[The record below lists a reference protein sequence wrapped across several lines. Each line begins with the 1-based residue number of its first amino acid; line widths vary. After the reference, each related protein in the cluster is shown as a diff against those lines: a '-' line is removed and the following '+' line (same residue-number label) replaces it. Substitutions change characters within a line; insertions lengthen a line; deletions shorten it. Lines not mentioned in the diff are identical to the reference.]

1 MSVSACPRF
10 YVPCKLRYNQKMV
23 SRLEKTPER
32 ARDALLLIALALLAV
47 IVFLQNAP
55 FTRALSPD
63 LSMMMYAGQEIA
75 RGHPPYKYAMIVKTP
90 LTPMLAAAAAVA
102 ARSFNADEVSAMR
115 LLFLALAVA
124 AVLLAYVFARDA
136 FQSRA
141 AGWFSALAMTGFGFL
156 GARAAIGPEPKLVV
170 LVFGLAACWAIQK
183 RAAWWAGIC
192 AALAFLAWQIA
203 GIYLLVALAAFWFGT
218 APNARRKQTARVLA
232 GFLLTLAPFGLYLVF
247 TDAMYHAWAQT
258 ILGNFNFLRGEEAGT
273 GGGLAARVTTSSTKF
288 VTATWR
294 CMANERAFLLAGIA
308 GALGFTAEALRSS
321 RKLGSGGM
329 SNAPENTPWGVYAL
343 GLSALGLSL
352 FALYDF
358 QNCPDLLPFFGILA
372 IGCGWLVT
380 RVLEGVARWSAQK
393 LPQTRAWLRPAFY
406 SAATLAVLLYGI
418 GDSLL
423 SSSANRLR
431 APQEKIAERVE
442 RELQAGDTIQQYGD
456 AIVLV
461 LTGRTNAT
469 PVLHLGPKQHQGI
482 FFMYENG
489 LDGYIA
495 YLDAHKPR
503 VITLSRRKEE
513 PWAEKLYA
521 WIDAN
526 YHLAE
531 SFDET
536 EGGTVNVIDM
546 YVRNAETP

>member
-1 MSVSACPRF
+1 M
-10 YVPCKLRYNQKMV
+10 L
-23 SRLEKTPER
+23 SRLEKIPDR
-32 ARDALLLIALALLAV
+32 ARDAILLIALALLAV
-47 IVFLQNAP
+47 VVFLQNAP

-90 LTPMLAAAAAVA
+90 LTPMLAAAATIA
-102 ARSFNADEVSAMR
+102 ARPFDADEVSAMR

-124 AVLLAYVFARDA
+124 AVLLTYVFARDA
-136 FQSRA
+136 FHSRA

-218 APNARRKQTARVLA
+218 APNARWKQTGRVLA
-232 GFLLTLAPFGLYLVF
+232 GFLLTLAPFGLYLAA
-247 TDAMYHAWAQT
+247 TDAMVPAWAQT
-258 ILGNFNFLRGEEAGT
+258 ILGNFNFLRGAEAGT
-273 GGGLAARVTTSSTKF
+273 GGGPIARVATSSIRF

-308 GALGFTAEALRSS
+308 GTVGFTAEALRTNLGPGS
-321 RKLGSGGM
+321 RATSHT
-329 SNAPENTPWGVYAL
+329 PEDAPWGVYAL
-343 GLSALGLSL
+343 GASALGLSL

-372 IGCGWLVT
+372 VGCGWLLM
-380 RVLEGVARWSAQK
+380 RVLESAASWSVQK
-393 LPQTRAWLRPAFY
+393 LPQTRAWLRTALY
-406 SAATLAVLLYGI
+406 GAATLAVLLYGT

-423 SSSANRLR
+423 NSSANRLR
-431 APQEKIAERVE
+431 APQEKIAARVE
-442 RELQAGDTIQQYGD
+442 RELMAGDTIQQYGD

-513 PWAEKLYA
+513 AWAQKLYD

-526 YHLAE
+526 YHLAD

-536 EGGTVNVIDM
+536 EGGTVNVIDL
-546 YVRNAETP
+546 YVRNDETP